1 MKVVKRMKTELMIVE
16 RPAVDYKT
24 SAPTNLKV
32 VVAVVVHESPQNSAT
47 TGSAP
52 SSLLWYQVETETMQV
67 AAPAAAVLVASEM
80 RLAVA
85 GDEKVIV
92 NEKRELEKQ

>member
-47 TGSAP
+47 TGSTP
-52 SSLLWYQVETETMQV
+52 SSLL
-67 AAPAAAVLVASEM
+67 
-80 RLAVA
+80 
-85 GDEKVIV
+85 
-92 NEKRELEKQ
+92 